1 MREQD
6 YQLLE
11 AIDRGILICPNPK
24 YWDQSYKL
32 LKRKIGNEAKE
43 VVPLILAAW
52 HASSDDDKSERLKA
66 QIKLARLHGIETDFL
81 EVLGKIPISEWVF
94 RTHVVD
100 SC

>member
-24 YWDQSYKL
+24 YWDQAYKL
-32 LKRKIGNEAKE
+32 LKLKVGNEAKD

-52 HASSDDDKSERLKA
+52 YPSTDEDKLGRLKE
-66 QIKLARLHGIETDFL
+66 QLQLARKHGIQADFL
-81 EVLGKIPISEWVF
+81 EALGKIPISEWVF

-100 SC
+100 SL